1 MDKLETLLEQH
12 FGFTSFRPGQ
22 KELVQAVLDGRDALG
37 ILPTGS
43 GKTLCYQLPA
53 LVLDGLC
60 VVVEPLL
67 ALMDDQ
73 VARLQNAGQK
83 QVVTLSSRL
92 TPPDFQWLL
101 HHLNQAKF
109 LFVAPETLMRPD
121 VLDQL
126 AQLKINCFVID
137 EAHCIAQWGPDFRPA
152 YLRLGEA
159 IKRLHPRSSLALTAT
174 APKRV
179 QDAIVS
185 ELQLQA
191 PEMVIAS
198 VDRPNIFLGVNQ
210 VADPNEKQVVGI
222 QLIQQ
227 VNAATIVYFDT
238 KAQAETWAKAL
249 QQKGVA
255 ADFYHAGLPTQQRE
269 LIQRRFMAG
278 ELQVICA
285 TSAFGMGIDKADV
298 RLVMYTYAPESLE
311 AYSQGIGR
319 AGRDGQNSASVVLL
333 APGDLSRQAQFA
345 QSLPDPQLIKTIYAH
360 PDAYTD
366 FDDPQIALLQAY
378 VQSGFS
384 QAQVQQLLA
393 QRADEKMTSAQAV
406 ATYLTNPGCKR
417 ALWLRYFDAP
427 TTEHHE
433 QCCGELL
440 GPQIAALAKS
450 SLRVAPDSDWQVDFA
465 RLFNE
470 V

>member
-1 MDKLETLLEQH
+1 MDKLDTLLEQH

-22 KELVQAVLDGRDALG
+22 KALVQAVLEGRDALG

-53 LVLDGLC
+53 LALDGLC

-92 TPPDFQWLL
+92 TPPDFHWLL
-101 HHLNQAKF
+101 NHLNHAKF

-121 VLDQL
+121 VLAQL
-126 AQLKINCFVID
+126 AQLTISCFVID

-159 IKRLHPRSSLALTAT
+159 IERLHPRSSLALTAT

-179 QDAIVS
+179 QEEIVS
-185 ELQLQA
+185 QLRLQDPEL
-191 PEMVIAS
+191 VVAS
-198 VDRPNIFLGVNQ
+198 VNRPNIFLGVNQ
-210 VADPNEKQVVGI
+210 VADPKAKEAVGI

-227 VNAATIVYFDT
+227 VNAATIVYFDS
-238 KAQAETWAKAL
+238 KLQAETWAKAL
-249 QQKGVA
+249 QQKNIA
-255 ADFYHAGLPTQQRE
+255 ADYYHAGLPTQQRE
-269 LIQRRFMAG
+269 LIQRRFIAG

-333 APGDLSRQAQFA
+333 APGDLSRQEQFA

-393 QRADEKMTSAQAV
+393 QRAAEKLTSAQAV
-406 ATYLTNPGCKR
+406 ATYLTSSGCKR

-427 TTEHHE
+427 ITKHHE
-433 QCCGELL
+433 QCCGELSA
-440 GPQIAALAKS
+440 PQIAALAS
-450 SLRVAPDSDWQVDFA
+450 SDLKPTTNLGWQADFA

>member
-1 MDKLETLLEQH
+1 MAELVELLKQH
-12 FGFTSFRPGQ
+12 FGFSQFRPGQ
-22 KELVQAVLDGRDALG
+22 AELVQAVLSGEDALG

-92 TPPDFQWLL
+92 TPPDFNWILA
-101 HHLNQAKF
+101 HLNQARF

-121 VLDQL
+121 VL
-126 AQLKINCFVID
+126 AQLQQLTISCFVVD
-137 EAHCIAQWGPDFRPA
+137 EAHCIAQWGPDFRPT

-159 IKRLHPRSSLALTAT
+159 IDRLHPRSTLALTAT

-179 QDAIVS
+179 QQAIIDQLH
-185 ELQLQA
+185 LQHPQQ
-191 PEMVIAS
+191 VIAS

-210 VADPNEKQVVGI
+210 VQAANDKQAQGI
-222 QLIQQ
+222 HLIQQ
-227 VNAATIVYFDT
+227 VNAATIVYFDS
-238 KAQAETWAKAL
+238 KAQAEQWAKAL
-249 QQKGVA
+249 QTKGVA
-255 ADFYHAGLPTQQRE
+255 ADYYHAGLPTQSRE

-278 ELQVICA
+278 QLQVICA
-285 TSAFGMGIDKADV
+285 TSAFGMGIDKPDV

-319 AGRDGQNSASVVLL
+319 AGRDGKNSASVVLL
-333 APGDLSRQAQFA
+333 APGDLNRQAQFA
-345 QSLPDPQLIKTIYAH
+345 QSLPDRQLIQTIYAH
-360 PDAYTD
+360 PDAYVD
-366 FDDPQIALLQAY
+366 FDDPQIALIQAY
-378 VQSGFS
+378 VQAGF
-384 QAQVQQLLA
+384 AQNQVEQLLA
-393 QRADEKMTSAQAV
+393 KRAQEKLTSAQAV
-406 ATYLTNPGCKR
+406 AQYLTQSGCKR
-417 ALWLRYFDAP
+417 QRWLDYFDAP
-427 TTEHHE
+427 AVAHHA
-433 QCCGELL
+433 QCCGELA
-440 GPQIAALAKS
+440 GPQIEALAS
-450 SLRVAPDSDWQVDFA
+450 SELRDAQNLGWQADFA

>member
-1 MDKLETLLEQH
+1 MIQQGATREQVSQRLRLKPSTINEHLLTAAIFGADLPLARLYPATMLTQLNQADAHLNYQPLLEQVPDSDFFSRFDYFKFCVYKVGGHMDKLETLLEQH

-121 VLDQL
+121 VLNAL
-126 AQLKINCFVID
+126 AALSINCFVID

-159 IKRLHPRSSLALTAT
+159 IKRLHPRSCLALTAT

-210 VADPNEKQVVGI
+210 VANPAEKQVSGI
-222 QLIQQ
+222 ELIQA

-255 ADFYHAGLPTQQRE
+255 ADFYHAGLPSQQRE

-319 AGRDGQNSASVVLL
+319 AGRDGENSASVVLL
-333 APGDLSRQAQFA
+333 APG
-345 QSLPDPQLIKTIYAH
+345 T
-360 PDAYTD
+360 
-366 FDDPQIALLQAY
+366 
-378 VQSGFS
+378 
-384 QAQVQQLLA
+384 
-393 QRADEKMTSAQAV
+393 
-406 ATYLTNPGCKR
+406 
-417 ALWLRYFDAP
+417 
-427 TTEHHE
+427 
-433 QCCGELL
+433 
-440 GPQIAALAKS
+440 
-450 SLRVAPDSDWQVDFA
+450 
-465 RLFNE
+465 
-470 V
+470 

>member
-1 MDKLETLLEQH
+1 MDKLDTLLEQH
-12 FGFTSFRPGQ
+12 FGFNSFRPGQ
-22 KELVQAVLDGRDALG
+22 KALVQAVLEGRDALG

-92 TPPDFQWLL
+92 TPPDFHWLL
-101 HHLNQAKF
+101 THLNHAKF

-126 AQLKINCFVID
+126 ARIQISCFVID

-159 IKRLHPRSSLALTAT
+159 IERLHPRSSLALTAT

-179 QDAIVS
+179 QEEIVS
-185 ELQLQA
+185 QLRLQEPEL
-191 PEMVIAS
+191 VVAS
-198 VDRPNIFLGVNQ
+198 VNRPNIFLGVNQ
-210 VADPNEKQVVGI
+210 VADPKAKESVGI

-227 VNAATIVYFDT
+227 VNAATIVYFDS
-238 KAQAETWAKAL
+238 KLQAETWAKAL
-249 QQKGVA
+249 QQQDVA

-278 ELQVICA
+278 ELRVICA

-393 QRADEKMTSAQAV
+393 QRAAEKLTSAQAV
-406 ATYLTNPGCKR
+406 ATYLTSSGCKR

-427 TTEHHE
+427 ITKHHE
-433 QCCGELL
+433 QCCGELSA
-440 GPQIAALAKS
+440 PQIAALAS
-450 SLRVAPDSDWQVDFA
+450 SDLKPTTNLGWQAAFA

>member
-1 MDKLETLLEQH
+1 MDKLDTLLAQR

-22 KELVQAVLDGRDALG
+22 KALVQAVLDGRDALG

-53 LVLDGLC
+53 LELAGLC

-92 TPPDFQWLL
+92 TPPDFHWRLT
-101 HHLNQAKF
+101 HLNQAKF
-109 LFVAPETLMRPD
+109 LFVAPETLLRPD
-121 VLDQL
+121 VLAEL
-126 AQLKINCFVID
+126 ATLSTSCLVVD

-159 IKRLHPRSSLALTAT
+159 IARLRPRSSLALTAT

-185 ELQLQA
+185 QLKLKDPEL
-191 PEMVIAS
+191 VIAS

-210 VADPNEKQVVGI
+210 VANSAEKQAVGL

-227 VNAATIVYFDT
+227 VNAATIVYFDS
-238 KAQAETWAKAL
+238 KAQAETWAKSL
-249 QQKGVA
+249 QAQGIA
-255 ADFYHAGLPTQQRE
+255 ADYYHAGLPNQNRE

-360 PDAYTD
+360 PDAYVD

-378 VQSGFS
+378 VQAGFS
-384 QAQVQQLLA
+384 QNQVQQLLA
-393 QRADEKMTSAQAV
+393 QRANEKLTSAQAV
-406 ATYLTNPGCKR
+406 ADYLTSSNCKR

-427 TTEHHE
+427 ISPHHA

-440 GPQIAALAKS
+440 TPQIEVLAQS
-450 SLRVAPDSDWQVDFA
+450 TLHPRENLGWQADFA

>member
-1 MDKLETLLEQH
+1 MDKLEALLKQH
-12 FGFTSFRPGQ
+12 FGFSHFRLGQ
-22 KELVQAVLDGRDALG
+22 KALVQAVIDGRDAVG

-53 LVLDGLC
+53 LELDGLC

-83 QVVTLSSRL
+83 HVVTLSSRL

-101 HHLNQAKF
+101 AHLDQAKF

-121 VLDQL
+121 VLTEL
-126 AQLKINCFVID
+126 ARLAISCFVVD

-159 IKRLHPRSSLALTAT
+159 IQRLHPRSTLALTAT

-179 QDAIVS
+179 QQAIVS
-185 ELQLQA
+185 QLQLSD
-191 PEMVIAS
+191 PKLVITS
-198 VDRPNIFLGVNQ
+198 IDRPNIFLGVNP
-210 VADPNEKQVVGI
+210 VANPAEKQQVGM

-227 VNAATIVYFDT
+227 VNAATIVYFDA
-238 KAQAETWAKAL
+238 KREAERWAKAL
-249 QQKGVA
+249 QAQGIL
-255 ADFYHAGLPTQQRE
+255 ADFYHAGLATQSRE

-345 QSLPDPQLIKTIYAH
+345 QSLPDRELIQTIYAH
-360 PDAYTD
+360 PDAYVD
-366 FDDPQIALLQAY
+366 FDDPQVALLQAY

-393 QRADEKMTSAQAV
+393 QRADEKLTSAQAV
-406 ATYLTNPGCKR
+406 ATYLTSSGCKR
-417 ALWLRYFDAP
+417 ALWLQYFDTPASA
-427 TTEHHE
+427 HHD
-433 QCCGELL
+433 QCCGVLAT
-440 GPQIAALAKS
+440 PQIEALAAS
-450 SLRVAPDSDWQVDFA
+450 ALHPIENRSWQADFA

>member
-1 MDKLETLLEQH
+1 MDKLDSLLQDY
-12 FGFTSFRPGQ
+12 FGFDHFRPGQ
-22 KELVQAVLDGRDALG
+22 KALVQAVLDGRDALG

-53 LVLDGLC
+53 LVMPGLC

-101 HHLNQAKF
+101 RHLDQAKF

-121 VLDQL
+121 VLARL
-126 AQLKINCFVID
+126 SELSISCLVID

-159 IKRLHPRSSLALTAT
+159 IQRLNPRSCLALTAT

-179 QDAIVS
+179 QEEIVS
-185 ELQLQA
+185 QLHLQA
-191 PEMVIAS
+191 PELVISS

-210 VADPNEKQVVGI
+210 VASPADKQQVGM

-227 VNAATIVYFDT
+227 VKAATIVYFDA
-238 KAQAETWAKAL
+238 KVQAETWAKAL
-249 QQKGVA
+249 QAQDIA
-255 ADFYHAGLPTQQRE
+255 ADFYHAGLSAQQRE

-278 ELQVICA
+278 DLQVICA

-319 AGRDGQNSASVVLL
+319 AGRDGKNSASVVLL

-345 QSLPDPQLIKTIYAH
+345 QSLPDAQLIKTIYAH
-360 PDAYTD
+360 PDAYVD

-384 QAQVQQLLA
+384 QQQVQQLLA
-393 QRADEKMTSAQAV
+393 QRAAEKLTSAQAV
-406 ATYLTNPGCKR
+406 ATYLTSSGCKR
-417 ALWLRYFDAP
+417 AMWLHYFDAP
-427 TTEHHE
+427 ATAHHD

-440 GPQIAALAKS
+440 SPQIEALAGSTWHTPQKNTWRS
-450 SLRVAPDSDWQVDFA
+450 DFA

-470 V
+470 L